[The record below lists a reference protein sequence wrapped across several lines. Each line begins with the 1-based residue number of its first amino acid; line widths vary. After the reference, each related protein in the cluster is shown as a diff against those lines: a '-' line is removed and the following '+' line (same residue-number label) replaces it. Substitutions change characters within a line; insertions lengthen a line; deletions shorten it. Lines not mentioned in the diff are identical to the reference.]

1 MKVNRQK
8 KSAVVLAVI
17 LVFTLLLGILGITTF
32 FHKKSKYTG
41 TKANLTSNSSEKN
54 IKESSINEKI
64 KVSVIVPVYKTEKY
78 LKECIDSIRNQTLKD
93 IEIICIDDGSPDKC
107 GEMLE
112 SFAKEDK
119 RIKVFHQ
126 KNAGVSTARNKG
138 IELATGEYL
147 KFVDSDDT
155 IADKTCEISYN
166 KAKAQDADVLIHDM
180 GKNKILKKP
189 VFDILTLT
197 CWRCLY
203 RREFINRENVRF
215 KIDLKYAEDQT
226 FNLTCFPKANKIVLT
241 DDALYNYCQSN
252 PNSVCRL
259 SNVEVHS
266 TSHAKAVRY
275 VYENWKEN
283 GYFRDDNVKVKF
295 LHWALSNKNW
305 DTQKISKMFVDAIGP
320 ELLKDNVLNLLNKDD
335 RKEYKKMI
343 EDARQLQKVQERNAA

>member
-1 MKVNRQK
+1 MKANRQK

-17 LVFTLLLGILGITTF
+17 LIFTLLLGILGITTF
-32 FHKKSKYTG
+32 FSKKSKYTG
-41 TKANLTSNSSEKN
+41 TKADLTSNSKEEKIKDNN
-54 IKESSINEKI
+54 INRKI

-78 LKECIDSIRNQTLKD
+78 LKECIDSIRNQTLRD

-126 KNAGVSTARNKG
+126 KNAGASAARNKG

-155 IADKTCEISYN
+155 IAEKTCEISYN
-166 KAKAQDADVLIHDM
+166 KAKGQDADVLIHDM

-189 VFDILTLT
+189 VFDILTLS

-203 RREFINRENVRF
+203 RREFVNRENVRF
-215 KIDLKYAEDQT
+215 KTDLKYAEDQT
-226 FNLTCFPKANKIVLT
+226 FNLMCFPKANKIVLIK
-241 DDALYNYCQSN
+241 DELYNYCQSN
-252 PNSVCRL
+252 PDSVRRL

-266 TSHAKAVRY
+266 TSHARAVHY

-283 GYFRDDNVKVKF
+283 GYFKDDYVKVKF
-295 LHWALSNKNW
+295 LYWALSNKNW
-305 DTQKISKMFVDAIGP
+305 DTQKINRMFVDAIGP
-320 ELLKDNVLNLLNKDD
+320 ELLKDDVLNLLNKDD

-343 EDARQLQKVQERNAA
+343 EDARRLQNLQSKKAA